1 MININNNY
9 SEIIKNNPLLTK
21 KQEYELAKKAK
32 SGDQEARIKLIQSNY
47 RLVNKI
53 ASKYKRNNI
62 DFKDLLQDSFIG
74 LIIAVDRF
82 DPDLGNKFSTYAT
95 WWIREAAL
103 KHINETLTDIKVPA
117 HSRLLNAKIKKAANK
132 LSDDLGRQPSIEEI
146 ASEVGESAR
155 KVNYTLKANG
165 HATYLDKENPETGT
179 TLKES
184 FEDESTYSNP
194 EKAYLSKELVKL
206 VRESLSLLTPKEE
219 KILRL
224 RFGITEDE
232 NNTEEFPVTDEMMEY
247 LND

>member
-9 SEIIKNNPLLTK
+9 SKIIKNNPLLTR
-21 KQEYELAKKAK
+21 KQEYDLAKKAQ

-53 ASKYKRNNI
+53 ANKYKRTNI
-62 DFKDLLQDSFIG
+62 NFHDLLQDSFIG
-74 LIIAVDRF
+74 LIVAVDRF
-82 DPDLGNKFSTYAT
+82 DPERGFKFSTYAT

-117 HSRLLNAKIKKAANK
+117 HSRLLNAKIKKAATK
-132 LSDDLGRQPSIEEI
+132 LSSELDRQPSIEEI
-146 ASEVGESAR
+146 ALEVEESPR
-155 KVNYTLKANG
+155 KVNYTLKANS
-165 HATYLDKENPETGT
+165 HATYLDREDPETGS

-184 FEDESTYSNP
+184 FKDESPYSNP
-194 EKAYLSKELVKL
+194 EKVYLSKELVKL

-232 NNTEEFPVTDEMMEY
+232 DNTEEFPVTDKMMEY